1 METLLYQHTGL
12 FSFSLSP
19 RLFYL
24 PSPMFYLSYLHHLVL
39 SLFSLS
45 LSLTLSLS
53 LSHSLS
59 LSLGLFLAL
68 LLFSSPVS
76 HPPSLPC
83 LLSLSMVSRVFPQGL
98 IFVVD
103 SNDRERVQ
111 EAREELNKMVYTHN
125 TMYASCTT
133 TCPPL
138 LWMHIIYQY
147 NTPLH

>member
-45 LSLTLSLS
+45 HSLSLT
-53 LSHSLS
+53 LS

-133 TCPPL
+133 TCP
-138 LWMHIIYQY
+138 HSYGCI
-147 NTPLH
+147 